1 MEVISMILAIV
12 FIFLSGLHFYWAL
25 FGLKDPASVLP
36 SDTDGNLKMRPGKL
50 GTILVALFLAF
61 FASIYLNKVL
71 VFFHFDGLQ
80 YVSFG
85 IGILFLLRAIGD
97 FKYVGFFK
105 TIKGTR
111 FSTMDQS
118 YYSPLALVV
127 SILILVF
134 ELWY

>member
-12 FIFLSGLHFYWAL
+12 FIFLSGLHLYWAL

-36 SDTDGNLKMRPGKL
+36 SDDKGKLKMRPGKL

-61 FASIYLNKVL
+61 FAAIYLNKVL
-71 VFFHFDGLQ
+71 QIYQFMGFRYL
-80 YVSFG
+80 SLG
-85 IGILFLLRAIGD
+85 IGTLFLLRAIGD

-105 TIKGTR
+105 SIKGTR
-111 FSTMDQS
+111 FSAMDQK

-127 SILILVF
+127 SVF
-134 ELWY
+134 IFVLELWD